1 MIKYLL
7 LILSVVVFA
16 CGGPSGIVIS
26 DEDKATFERNYKAFE
41 KHHIGGVVAED
52 LDLFLDLYSD
62 TLKWSGPNVYDGS
75 FQTKSDLAAAA
86 KGYIDQF
93 ENFSFVSG
101 GVNPDNDGGYW
112 GGNLY
117 ADNGEINTA
126 PNGIRIYGIWNAT
139 HSETGAPVQLKFY
152 AIQQFNEA
160 GKVVLLNEWFDPSSM
175 ENQIKAFVE
184 SK

>member
-1 MIKYLL
+1 MARFIFIWTPDRKSYTNSQPSLFGW
-7 LILSVVVFA
+7 LIIYVF
-16 CGGPSGIVIS
+16 P
-26 DEDKATFERNYKAFE
+26 
-41 KHHIGGVVAED
+41 

-139 HSETGAPVQLKFY
+139 HTETGAPVQLKFY